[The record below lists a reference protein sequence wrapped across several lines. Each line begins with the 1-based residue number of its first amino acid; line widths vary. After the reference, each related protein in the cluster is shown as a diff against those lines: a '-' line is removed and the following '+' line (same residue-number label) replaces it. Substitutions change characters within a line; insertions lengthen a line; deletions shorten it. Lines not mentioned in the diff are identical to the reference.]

1 MVVTRR
7 AVKTEAIVD
16 DKHALQKTIVVMS
29 APEPSNKRRKISKH
43 EALPE
48 DGVKVVTAAVEPL
61 SPILHP
67 LKAAKRKA
75 RPKLLQTLHTKET
88 LPAIQE
94 KAAQI
99 YAELMQLYKDPPCP
113 LDHQN
118 HFQLLTSVILSA
130 QSTDKKVNEITPPL
144 YEIAP
149 DANAMAQLEVSS
161 IEKHIRQIGLAPTKA
176 KNISNMSKA
185 LVERHGGEV
194 PDTFEELEQLAGVGH
209 KTASVVMSVAFQ

>member
-1 MVVTRR
+1 MLTSIARHWLKLTLRVHAKQVCMVVTRR

-29 APEPSNKRRKISKH
+29 APEPSNKRRKISKP

-94 KAAQI
+94 KAAQV
-99 YAELMQLYKDPPCP
+99 
-113 LDHQN
+113 
-118 HFQLLTSVILSA
+118 SG
-130 QSTDKKVNEITPPL
+130 
-144 YEIAP
+144 
-149 DANAMAQLEVSS
+149 AN
-161 IEKHIRQIGLAPTKA
+161 
-176 KNISNMSKA
+176 
-185 LVERHGGEV
+185 
-194 PDTFEELEQLAGVGH
+194 D
-209 KTASVVMSVAFQ
+209 VAAI